1 MGAPAAAEGE
11 PHPLCISSAII
22 IDLRFPQGVGI
33 HLC

>member
-11 PHPLCISSAII
+11 PHPLCISSAIV
-22 IDLRFPQGVGI
+22 IDLCFPQGVGF